1 MTQIS
6 NFLSRLLKSNR
17 LLAVLSLIA
26 SFILWFNLSQVY
38 NPVSTR
44 DISGVPVT
52 FRVSPSLS
60 ADGYEVIKNNDIKVD
75 VTVSGKTAY
84 IASLS
89 ASDVNVVAN
98 VTGQGVK
105 TWTLDGSDNRNF
117 TVVDMSMSQVTVM
130 TDIFNRDGEIFD
142 VTAKANNVSAPEGLI
157 ADAPKVTDTEF
168 SQIKITGAQSV
179 IDKIASVVCEAE
191 VNQLL
196 NDSSE
201 FEGSIALFDQNGKNI
216 DSSYVFLEFDKANIT
231 VPILMKKEVPV
242 VATFINAPK
251 NNPIKATTDIA
262 SVVVKG
268 PQKAIEKL
276 KSVELEPIDFANI
289 TPDATEFT
297 QSIVMP
303 ESITSSDGI
312 TEVTVNLNLSGVA
325 SKTITV
331 TNNSFSPSNV
341 SQGLTAT
348 MESFDVTVIGPSTE
362 LRRVTADDILVIA
375 DLASYNRGGYSG
387 VAVTIQVLNHN
398 SLWVAGKY
406 TADIEQS

>member
-1 MTQIS
+1 MTRIS
-6 NFLSRLLKSNR
+6 NFLSSHLKSNR
-17 LLAVLSLIA
+17 VLAVLSLIV

>member
-1 MTQIS
+1 MTRIS

-52 FRVSPSLS
+52 FKVSPALA

-75 VTVSGKTAY
+75 VTVSGKTAH
-84 IASLS
+84 IAALS
-89 ASDVNVVAN
+89 ASDVNIVAN

-105 TWTLDGSDNRNF
+105 TWTLDGSNNRNF

-130 TDIFNRDGEIFD
+130 TDIYNRDGEIFD

-157 ADAPKVTDTEF
+157 ADAPKVTDTDYA
-168 SQIKITGAQSV
+168 QIKITGAQSV
-179 IDKIASVVCEAE
+179 IDKIASVICEAE
-191 VNQLL
+191 VDQLL
-196 NDSSE
+196 NDTSE
-201 FEGSIALFDQNGKNI
+201 FEGSIVLFDQNGKNI
-216 DSSYVFLEFDKANIT
+216 DSSHVFLGFDKANIT

-251 NNPIKATTDIA
+251 SNPIKATTDIA
-262 SVVVKG
+262 KVVVKG
-268 PQKAIEKL
+268 PQKVIEKL
-276 KSVELEPIDFANI
+276 NSVELEPIDFADI
-289 TPDATEFT
+289 TPNATEFT
-297 QSIVMP
+297 QAIVMP
-303 ESITSSDGI
+303 ESITSSDGV
-312 TEVTVNLNLSGVA
+312 TEVTVTVNLSGIA

-331 TNNSFSPSNV
+331 TNSSFSPSNV
-341 SQGLTAT
+341 TGGLTAT
-348 MESFDVTVIGPSTE
+348 MESFDVTIIGPSAE
-362 LRRVTADDILVIA
+362 LRRISADDISVIA
-375 DLASYNRGGYSG
+375 DLASYNRGEHSG
-387 VAVTIQVLNHN
+387 VAVTVKVINHN

-406 TADIEQS
+406 TADIKQS

>member
-105 TWTLDGSDNRNF
+105 TWSLDGSDNRNF

>member
-1 MTQIS
+1 M
-6 NFLSRLLKSNR
+6 
-17 LLAVLSLIA
+17 
-26 SFILWFNLSQVY
+26 Y

-52 FRVSPSLS
+52 FRVSPSLA

-89 ASDVNVVAN
+89 ASDVKVVAN

-117 TVVDMSMSQVTVM
+117 TVVEMSMSQVTVM

-157 ADAPKVTDTEF
+157 ADAPKVSDTEF

-179 IDKIASVVCEAE
+179 IDEIASVVCEAE
-191 VNQLL
+191 VDQLL
-196 NDSSE
+196 NESTE
-201 FEGSIALFDQNGKNI
+201 FEGSIVLFDHDGKTI
-216 DSSYVFLEFDKANIT
+216 DSSHVFLGFDKANIT

-242 VATFINAPK
+242 VATFVNAPK

-268 PQKAIEKL
+268 PQKVIEEL
-276 KSVELEPIDFANI
+276 KSVELEPIDFADI

-297 QSIVMP
+297 QKIIMP
-303 ESITSSDGI
+303 DTITSSDGI
-312 TEVTVNLNLSGVA
+312 TEVTVNLNLSGLA
-325 SKTITV
+325 SRTITV
-331 TNNSFSPSNV
+331 TNDGFNPTNV

-348 MESFDVTVIGPSTE
+348 MESFDVTVIGPSAE
-362 LRRVTADDILVIA
+362 LRRITADDILVTA
-375 DLASYNRGGYSG
+375 DLASYNRGVHSG
-387 VAVTIQVLNHN
+387 VAVTVQVLNRD

-406 TADIEQS
+406 TADIKQS

>member
-1 MTQIS
+1 MTRIS

-17 LLAVLSLIA
+17 VLAVLSLIV

-52 FRVSPSLS
+52 FRVSPSLA

-89 ASDVNVVAN
+89 ASDVKVVAN

-117 TVVDMSMSQVTVM
+117 TVVEMSMSQVTVM

-157 ADAPKVTDTEF
+157 ADAPKVSDTEF

-179 IDKIASVVCEAE
+179 IDEIASVVCEAE
-191 VNQLL
+191 VDQLL
-196 NDSSE
+196 NESSE
-201 FEGSIALFDQNGKNI
+201 FEGSIVLFDHDGKTI
-216 DSSYVFLEFDKANIT
+216 DSSHVFLGFDKANIT

-242 VATFINAPK
+242 VATFVNAPK

-268 PQKAIEKL
+268 PQKVIEEL
-276 KSVELEPIDFANI
+276 KSVELEPIDFADI

-297 QSIVMP
+297 QKIIMP
-303 ESITSSDGI
+303 ETITSSDGI
-312 TEVTVNLNLSGVA
+312 TEVTVNLNLSGLA
-325 SKTITV
+325 SRTITV
-331 TNNSFSPSNV
+331 TNDGFNPTNV

-348 MESFDVTVIGPSTE
+348 MESFDVTVIGPSAE
-362 LRRVTADDILVIA
+362 LRRITADDILVTA
-375 DLASYNRGGYSG
+375 DLASYNRGVHSG
-387 VAVTIQVLNHN
+387 VAVTVQVLNRD

-406 TADIEQS
+406 TADIKQS

>member
-17 LLAVLSLIA
+17 VLAVLSLIV

-52 FRVSPSLS
+52 FRVSPSLA

-89 ASDVNVVAN
+89 ASDVKVVAN

-117 TVVDMSMSQVTVM
+117 TVVEMSMSQVTVM

-157 ADAPKVTDTEF
+157 ADAPKVSDTEF

-179 IDKIASVVCEAE
+179 IDEIASVVCEAE
-191 VNQLL
+191 VDQLL
-196 NDSSE
+196 NESTE
-201 FEGSIALFDQNGKNI
+201 FEGSIVLFDHDGKTI
-216 DSSYVFLEFDKANIT
+216 DSSHVFLGFDKANIT

-242 VATFINAPK
+242 VATFVNAPK

-268 PQKAIEKL
+268 PQKVIEEL
-276 KSVELEPIDFANI
+276 KSVELEPIDFADI

-297 QSIVMP
+297 QKIIMP
-303 ESITSSDGI
+303 DTITSSDGI
-312 TEVTVNLNLSGVA
+312 TEVTVNLNLSGLA
-325 SKTITV
+325 SRTITV
-331 TNNSFSPSNV
+331 TNDGFNPTNV

-348 MESFDVTVIGPSTE
+348 MESFDVTVIGPSAE
-362 LRRVTADDILVIA
+362 LRRITADDILVTA
-375 DLASYNRGGYSG
+375 DLASYNRGVHSG
-387 VAVTIQVLNHN
+387 VAVTVQVLNRD

-406 TADIEQS
+406 TADIKQS

>member
-312 TEVTVNLNLSGVA
+312 TEVTVNLNLNGVA

-331 TNNSFSPSNV
+331 TNKSFSPSNV

-362 LRRVTADDILVIA
+362 LRRVTADDILVVA

>member
-297 QSIVMP
+297 QNIVMP

-362 LRRVTADDILVIA
+362 LRRVTADDISVIA

>member
-17 LLAVLSLIA
+17 VLAVLSLIV

-52 FRVSPSLS
+52 FRVSPSLA

-89 ASDVNVVAN
+89 ASDVKVVAN
-98 VTGQGVK
+98 ITGQGVK

-117 TVVDMSMSQVTVM
+117 TVVEMSMSQVTVM

-157 ADAPKVTDTEF
+157 ADAPKVSDTEF

-179 IDKIASVVCEAE
+179 IDEIASVVCEAE
-191 VNQLL
+191 VDQLL
-196 NDSSE
+196 NESTE
-201 FEGSIALFDQNGKNI
+201 FEGSIVLFDHDGKTI
-216 DSSYVFLEFDKANIT
+216 DSSHVFLGFDKANIT

-242 VATFINAPK
+242 VATFVNAPK

-268 PQKAIEKL
+268 PQKVIEEL
-276 KSVELEPIDFANI
+276 KSVELEPIDFADI

-297 QSIVMP
+297 QKIIMP
-303 ESITSSDGI
+303 DTITSSDGI
-312 TEVTVNLNLSGVA
+312 TEVTVNLNLSGLA
-325 SKTITV
+325 SRTITV
-331 TNNSFSPSNV
+331 TNDGFNPTNV

-348 MESFDVTVIGPSTE
+348 MESFDVTVIGPSAE
-362 LRRVTADDILVIA
+362 LRRITADDILVTA
-375 DLASYNRGGYSG
+375 DLASYNRGVHSG
-387 VAVTIQVLNHN
+387 VAVTVQVLNRD

-406 TADIEQS
+406 TADIKQS

>member
-1 MTQIS
+1 M
-6 NFLSRLLKSNR
+6 
-17 LLAVLSLIA
+17 
-26 SFILWFNLSQVY
+26 Y

-52 FRVSPSLS
+52 FRVSPSLA

-75 VTVSGKTAY
+75 VTVSGKTAC

-89 ASDVNVVAN
+89 ASDVKVVAN

-117 TVVDMSMSQVTVM
+117 TVVEMSMSQVTVM

-157 ADAPKVTDTEF
+157 ADAPKVSDTEF

-179 IDKIASVVCEAE
+179 IDEIASVVCEAE
-191 VNQLL
+191 VDQLL
-196 NDSSE
+196 NESTE
-201 FEGSIALFDQNGKNI
+201 FEGSIVLFDHDGKTI
-216 DSSYVFLEFDKANIT
+216 DSSHVFLGFDKANIT

-242 VATFINAPK
+242 VATFVNAPK

-268 PQKAIEKL
+268 PQKVIEEL
-276 KSVELEPIDFANI
+276 KSVELEPIDFADI

-297 QSIVMP
+297 QKIIMP
-303 ESITSSDGI
+303 DTITSSDGI
-312 TEVTVNLNLSGVA
+312 TEVTVNLNLSGLA
-325 SKTITV
+325 SRTITV
-331 TNNSFSPSNV
+331 TNDGFNPTNV

-348 MESFDVTVIGPSTE
+348 MESFDVTVIGPSAE
-362 LRRVTADDILVIA
+362 LRRITADDILVTA
-375 DLASYNRGGYSG
+375 DLASYNRGVHSG
-387 VAVTIQVLNHN
+387 VAVTVQVLNRD

-406 TADIEQS
+406 TADIKQS

>member
-1 MTQIS
+1 MTRIS

-17 LLAVLSLIA
+17 VLAVLSLIV

-52 FRVSPSLS
+52 FRVSPSLA

-89 ASDVNVVAN
+89 ASDVKVVAN

-117 TVVDMSMSQVTVM
+117 TVVEMSMSQVTVM

-157 ADAPKVTDTEF
+157 ADAPKVSDTEF

-179 IDKIASVVCEAE
+179 IDEIASVVCEAE
-191 VNQLL
+191 VDQLL
-196 NDSSE
+196 NESSD
-201 FEGSIALFDQNGKNI
+201 FEGSIVLFDHNGKTI
-216 DSSYVFLEFDKANIT
+216 DSSHVFLGFDKANIT

-242 VATFINAPK
+242 VATFVNAPK

-268 PQKAIEKL
+268 PQKVIEKL
-276 KSVELEPIDFANI
+276 KSVELEPIDFADI
-289 TPDATEFT
+289 TPNATEFT
-297 QSIVMP
+297 QRIIMP
-303 ESITSSDGI
+303 ESITSGDGI
-312 TEVTVNLNLSGVA
+312 TEVTVNLNLSGLA
-325 SKTITV
+325 SRIITV
-331 TNNSFSPSNV
+331 TDDSFSPTNV

-348 MESFDVTVIGPSTE
+348 MESFDVTVIGPSAE
-362 LRRVTADDILVIA
+362 LRRITADDILVTA
-375 DLASYNRGGYSG
+375 DLASYNRGVHSG
-387 VAVTIQVLNHN
+387 VAVTVQVLNRD

-406 TADIEQS
+406 TADIKQS

>member
-1 MTQIS
+1 MTRIS

-17 LLAVLSLIA
+17 VLAVLSLIV

-52 FRVSPSLS
+52 FRVSPSLA

-89 ASDVNVVAN
+89 ASDVKVVAN
-98 VTGQGVK
+98 ITGQGVK

-117 TVVDMSMSQVTVM
+117 TVVEMSMSQVTVM

-157 ADAPKVTDTEF
+157 ADAPKVSDTEF

-179 IDKIASVVCEAE
+179 IDEIASVVCEAE
-191 VNQLL
+191 VDQLL
-196 NDSSE
+196 NESSE
-201 FEGSIALFDQNGKNI
+201 FEGSIVLFDHDGKTI
-216 DSSYVFLEFDKANIT
+216 DSSHVFLGFDKANIT

-242 VATFINAPK
+242 VATFVNAPK

-268 PQKAIEKL
+268 PQKVIEEL
-276 KSVELEPIDFANI
+276 KSVELEPIDFADI

-297 QSIVMP
+297 QKIIMP
-303 ESITSSDGI
+303 DTITSSDGI
-312 TEVTVNLNLSGVA
+312 TEVTVNLNLSGLA
-325 SKTITV
+325 SRTITV
-331 TNNSFSPSNV
+331 TNDGFNPTNV

-348 MESFDVTVIGPSTE
+348 MESFDVTVIGPSAE
-362 LRRVTADDILVIA
+362 LRRITADDILVTA
-375 DLASYNRGGYSG
+375 DLASYNRGVHSG
-387 VAVTIQVLNHN
+387 VAVTVQVLNRD

-406 TADIEQS
+406 TADIKQS

>member
-17 LLAVLSLIA
+17 VLAVLSLIV

-52 FRVSPSLS
+52 FRVSPSLA

-89 ASDVNVVAN
+89 ASDVKVVAN

-117 TVVDMSMSQVTVM
+117 TVVEMSMSQVTVM

-157 ADAPKVTDTEF
+157 ADAPKVSDTEF

-179 IDKIASVVCEAE
+179 IDEIASVVCEAE
-191 VNQLL
+191 VDQLL
-196 NDSSE
+196 N
-201 FEGSIALFDQNGKNI
+201 
-216 DSSYVFLEFDKANIT
+216 
-231 VPILMKKEVPV
+231 
-242 VATFINAPK
+242 
-251 NNPIKATTDIA
+251 
-262 SVVVKG
+262 
-268 PQKAIEKL
+268 
-276 KSVELEPIDFANI
+276 
-289 TPDATEFT
+289 
-297 QSIVMP
+297 
-303 ESITSSDGI
+303 ES
-312 TEVTVNLNLSGVA
+312 
-325 SKTITV
+325 
-331 TNNSFSPSNV
+331 
-341 SQGLTAT
+341 
-348 MESFDVTVIGPSTE
+348 
-362 LRRVTADDILVIA
+362 
-375 DLASYNRGGYSG
+375 
-387 VAVTIQVLNHN
+387 
-398 SLWVAGKY
+398 
-406 TADIEQS
+406 

>member
-1 MTQIS
+1 MTRIS

-17 LLAVLSLIA
+17 VLAVLSLIV

-52 FRVSPSLS
+52 FRVSPSLA

-89 ASDVNVVAN
+89 ASDVKVVAN
-98 VTGQGVK
+98 ITGQGVK

-117 TVVDMSMSQVTVM
+117 TVVEMSMSQVTVM

-157 ADAPKVTDTEF
+157 ADAPKVSDTEF

-179 IDKIASVVCEAE
+179 IDEIASVVCEAE
-191 VNQLL
+191 VDQLL
-196 NDSSE
+196 NESTE
-201 FEGSIALFDQNGKNI
+201 FEGSIVLFDHDGKTI
-216 DSSYVFLEFDKANIT
+216 DSSHVFLGFDKANIT

-242 VATFINAPK
+242 VATFVNAPK

-268 PQKAIEKL
+268 PQKVIEEL
-276 KSVELEPIDFANI
+276 KSVELEPIDFADI

-297 QSIVMP
+297 QKIIMP
-303 ESITSSDGI
+303 ETITSSDGI
-312 TEVTVNLNLSGVA
+312 TEVTVNLNLSGLA
-325 SKTITV
+325 SRTITV
-331 TNNSFSPSNV
+331 TNDGFNPTNV

-348 MESFDVTVIGPSTE
+348 MESFDVTVIGPSAE
-362 LRRVTADDILVIA
+362 LRRITADDILVTA
-375 DLASYNRGGYSG
+375 DLASYNRGVHSG
-387 VAVTIQVLNHN
+387 VAVTVQVLNRD

-406 TADIEQS
+406 TADIKQS

>member
-242 VATFINAPK
+242 VAIFINAPK

>member
-331 TNNSFSPSNV
+331 TNKSFSPSNV

-362 LRRVTADDILVIA
+362 LRRVTADDISVIA

>member
-191 VNQLL
+191 INQLL

-362 LRRVTADDILVIA
+362 LRRVTADDISVIA

>member
-1 MTQIS
+1 MTRIS

-17 LLAVLSLIA
+17 VLAVLSLIV

-52 FRVSPSLS
+52 FRVSPSLA

-89 ASDVNVVAN
+89 ASDVKVVAN
-98 VTGQGVK
+98 ITGQGVK

-117 TVVDMSMSQVTVM
+117 TVVEMSMSQVTVM

-157 ADAPKVTDTEF
+157 ADAPKVSDTEF

-179 IDKIASVVCEAE
+179 IDEIASVVCEAE
-191 VNQLL
+191 VDQLL
-196 NDSSE
+196 NESTE
-201 FEGSIALFDQNGKNI
+201 FEGSIVLFDHDGKTI
-216 DSSYVFLEFDKANIT
+216 DSSHVFLGFDKANIT

-242 VATFINAPK
+242 VATFVNAPK

-268 PQKAIEKL
+268 PQKVIEEL
-276 KSVELEPIDFANI
+276 KSVELEPIDFADI

-297 QSIVMP
+297 QKIIMP
-303 ESITSSDGI
+303 DTITSSDGI
-312 TEVTVNLNLSGVA
+312 TEVTVNLNLSGLA
-325 SKTITV
+325 SRTITV
-331 TNNSFSPSNV
+331 TNDGFNPTNV

-348 MESFDVTVIGPSTE
+348 MESFDVTVIGPSAE
-362 LRRVTADDILVIA
+362 LRRITADDILVTA
-375 DLASYNRGGYSG
+375 DLASYNRGVHSG
-387 VAVTIQVLNHN
+387 VAVTVQVLNRD

-406 TADIEQS
+406 TADIKQS

>member
-1 MTQIS
+1 MTRIS

-17 LLAVLSLIA
+17 VLAVLSLIV

-52 FRVSPSLS
+52 FRVSPSLA

-89 ASDVNVVAN
+89 ASDVKVVAN

-117 TVVDMSMSQVTVM
+117 TVVEMSMSQVTVM

-157 ADAPKVTDTEF
+157 ADAPKVSDTEF

-179 IDKIASVVCEAE
+179 IDEIASVVCEAE
-191 VNQLL
+191 VDQLL
-196 NDSSE
+196 NESTE
-201 FEGSIALFDQNGKNI
+201 FEGSIVLFDHDGKTI
-216 DSSYVFLEFDKANIT
+216 DSSHVFLGFDKANIT

-242 VATFINAPK
+242 VATFVNAPK

-268 PQKAIEKL
+268 PQKVIEEL
-276 KSVELEPIDFANI
+276 KSVELEPIDFADI

-297 QSIVMP
+297 QKIIMP
-303 ESITSSDGI
+303 ETITSSDGI
-312 TEVTVNLNLSGVA
+312 TEVTVNLNLSGLA
-325 SKTITV
+325 SRTITV
-331 TNNSFSPSNV
+331 TNDGFNPTNV

-348 MESFDVTVIGPSTE
+348 MESFDVTVIGPSAE
-362 LRRVTADDILVIA
+362 LRRITADDILVTA
-375 DLASYNRGGYSG
+375 DLASYNRGVHSG
-387 VAVTIQVLNHN
+387 VAVTVQVLNRD

-406 TADIEQS
+406 TADIKQS

>member
-1 MTQIS
+1 MTRIS

-17 LLAVLSLIA
+17 VLAVLSLIV

-52 FRVSPSLS
+52 FRVSPSLA

-89 ASDVNVVAN
+89 ASDVKVVAN

-105 TWTLDGSDNRNF
+105 TWSLDGSDNRNF
-117 TVVDMSMSQVTVM
+117 TVVEMSMSQVTVM

-157 ADAPKVTDTEF
+157 ADAPKVSDTEF

-179 IDKIASVVCEAE
+179 IDEIASVVCEAE
-191 VNQLL
+191 VDQLL
-196 NDSSE
+196 NESTE
-201 FEGSIALFDQNGKNI
+201 FEGSIVLFDHDGKTI
-216 DSSYVFLEFDKANIT
+216 DSSHVFLGFDKANIT

-242 VATFINAPK
+242 VATFVNAPK

-268 PQKAIEKL
+268 PQKVIEEL
-276 KSVELEPIDFANI
+276 KSVELEPIDFADI

-297 QSIVMP
+297 QKIIMP
-303 ESITSSDGI
+303 DTITSSDGI
-312 TEVTVNLNLSGVA
+312 TEVTVNLNLSGLA
-325 SKTITV
+325 SRTITV
-331 TNNSFSPSNV
+331 TNDGFNPTNV

-348 MESFDVTVIGPSTE
+348 MESFDVTVIGPSAE
-362 LRRVTADDILVIA
+362 LRRITADDILVTA
-375 DLASYNRGGYSG
+375 DLASYNRGVHSG
-387 VAVTIQVLNHN
+387 VAVTVQVLNRD

-406 TADIEQS
+406 TADIKQS

>member
-17 LLAVLSLIA
+17 VLAVLSLIV

-52 FRVSPSLS
+52 FRVSPSLA

-89 ASDVNVVAN
+89 ASDVKVVAN

-117 TVVDMSMSQVTVM
+117 TVVEMSMSQVTVM

-157 ADAPKVTDTEF
+157 ADAPKVSDTEF

-179 IDKIASVVCEAE
+179 IDEIASVVCEAE
-191 VNQLL
+191 VDQLL
-196 NDSSE
+196 NESSE
-201 FEGSIALFDQNGKNI
+201 FEGSIVLFDHDGKTI
-216 DSSYVFLEFDKANIT
+216 DSSHVFLGFDKANIT

-242 VATFINAPK
+242 VATFVNAPK

-268 PQKAIEKL
+268 PQKVIEEL
-276 KSVELEPIDFANI
+276 KSVELEPIDFADI

-297 QSIVMP
+297 QKIIMP
-303 ESITSSDGI
+303 DTITSSDGI
-312 TEVTVNLNLSGVA
+312 TEVTVNLNLSGLA
-325 SKTITV
+325 SRTITV
-331 TNNSFSPSNV
+331 TNDGFNPTNV

-348 MESFDVTVIGPSTE
+348 MESFDVTVIGPSAE
-362 LRRVTADDILVIA
+362 LRRITTDDILVTA
-375 DLASYNRGGYSG
+375 DLASYNRGVHSG
-387 VAVTIQVLNHN
+387 VAVTVQVLNRD

-406 TADIEQS
+406 TADIKQS

>member
-1 MTQIS
+1 MTRIS

-17 LLAVLSLIA
+17 VLAVLSLIV

-52 FRVSPSLS
+52 FRVSPSLA

-89 ASDVNVVAN
+89 ASDVKVVAN
-98 VTGQGVK
+98 ITGQGVK

-117 TVVDMSMSQVTVM
+117 TVVEMSMSQVTVM

-157 ADAPKVTDTEF
+157 ADAPKVSDTEF

-179 IDKIASVVCEAE
+179 IDEIASVVCEAE
-191 VNQLL
+191 VDQLL
-196 NDSSE
+196 NESTE
-201 FEGSIALFDQNGKNI
+201 FEGSIVLFDHDGKTI
-216 DSSYVFLEFDKANIT
+216 DSSHVFLGFDKANIT

-242 VATFINAPK
+242 VATFVNAPK

-268 PQKAIEKL
+268 PQKVIEEL
-276 KSVELEPIDFANI
+276 KSVELEPIDFADI

-297 QSIVMP
+297 QKIIMP
-303 ESITSSDGI
+303 DTITSSDGI
-312 TEVTVNLNLSGVA
+312 TEVTVNLNLSGLA
-325 SKTITV
+325 SRTITV
-331 TNNSFSPSNV
+331 TNDGFNPTNV

-348 MESFDVTVIGPSTE
+348 MESFDVTVIGPSAE
-362 LRRVTADDILVIA
+362 LRRISADDILVTA
-375 DLASYNRGGYSG
+375 DLASYNRGVHSG
-387 VAVTIQVLNHN
+387 VAVTVQVLNRD

-406 TADIEQS
+406 TADIKQS

>member
-52 FRVSPSLS
+52 FRVSSSLS

-362 LRRVTADDILVIA
+362 LRRVTADDISVIA

>member
-60 ADGYEVIKNNDIKVD
+60 ADGYEEIKNNEIKVD

-312 TEVTVNLNLSGVA
+312 TEVTVNLNLNGVA

>member
-17 LLAVLSLIA
+17 VLAVLSLIV

-52 FRVSPSLS
+52 FRVSPSLA

-89 ASDVNVVAN
+89 ASDVKVVAN

-117 TVVDMSMSQVTVM
+117 TVVEMSMSQVTVM

-157 ADAPKVTDTEF
+157 ADAPKVSDTEF

-179 IDKIASVVCEAE
+179 IDEIASVVCEAE
-191 VNQLL
+191 VDQLL
-196 NDSSE
+196 NESSE
-201 FEGSIALFDQNGKNI
+201 FEGSIVLFDHNGKTI
-216 DSSYVFLEFDKANIT
+216 DSSHVFLGFDKANIT

-242 VATFINAPK
+242 VATFVNAPK

-268 PQKAIEKL
+268 PQKVIEEL
-276 KSVELEPIDFANI
+276 KSVELEPIDFADI

-297 QSIVMP
+297 QKIIMP
-303 ESITSSDGI
+303 DTITSSDGI
-312 TEVTVNLNLSGVA
+312 TEVTVNLNLSGLA
-325 SKTITV
+325 SRTITV
-331 TNNSFSPSNV
+331 TNDGFNPTNV

-348 MESFDVTVIGPSTE
+348 MESFDVTVIGPSAE
-362 LRRVTADDILVIA
+362 LRRITADDILVTA
-375 DLASYNRGGYSG
+375 DLASYNRGVHSG
-387 VAVTIQVLNHN
+387 VAVTVQVLNRD

-406 TADIEQS
+406 TADIKQS

>member
-1 MTQIS
+1 MTRIS

-17 LLAVLSLIA
+17 VLAVLSLIV

-52 FRVSPSLS
+52 FRVPPSLA

-89 ASDVNVVAN
+89 ASDVKVVAN
-98 VTGQGVK
+98 ITGQGVK

-117 TVVDMSMSQVTVM
+117 TVVEMSMSQVTVM

-157 ADAPKVTDTEF
+157 ADAPKVFDTEF

-179 IDKIASVVCEAE
+179 IDEIASVVCEAE
-191 VNQLL
+191 VDQLL
-196 NDSSE
+196 NESTE
-201 FEGSIALFDQNGKNI
+201 FEGSIVLFDHDGKTI
-216 DSSYVFLEFDKANIT
+216 DSSHVFLGFDKANIT

-242 VATFINAPK
+242 VATFVNAPK

-268 PQKAIEKL
+268 PQKVIEEL
-276 KSVELEPIDFANI
+276 KSVELEPIDFADI

-297 QSIVMP
+297 QKIIMP
-303 ESITSSDGI
+303 DTITSSDGI
-312 TEVTVNLNLSGVA
+312 TEVTVNLNLSGLA
-325 SKTITV
+325 SRTITV
-331 TNNSFSPSNV
+331 TNDGFNPTNV

-348 MESFDVTVIGPSTE
+348 MESFDVTVIGPSAE
-362 LRRVTADDILVIA
+362 LRRITADDILVTA
-375 DLASYNRGGYSG
+375 DLASYNRGVHSG
-387 VAVTIQVLNHN
+387 VAVTVQVLNRD

-406 TADIEQS
+406 TADIKQS

>member
-1 MTQIS
+1 MTRIS

-17 LLAVLSLIA
+17 VLAVLSLIV

-52 FRVSPSLS
+52 FRVSPSLA

-89 ASDVNVVAN
+89 ASDVKVVAN

-117 TVVDMSMSQVTVM
+117 TVVEMSMSQVTVM

-157 ADAPKVTDTEF
+157 ADAPKVSDTEF

-179 IDKIASVVCEAE
+179 IDEIASVVCEAE
-191 VNQLL
+191 VDQLL
-196 NDSSE
+196 NESTE
-201 FEGSIALFDQNGKNI
+201 FEGNIVLFDHDGKTI
-216 DSSYVFLEFDKANIT
+216 DSSHVFLGFDKANIT

-242 VATFINAPK
+242 VATFVNAPK

-268 PQKAIEKL
+268 PQKVIEKL
-276 KSVELEPIDFANI
+276 KSVELEPIDFADI

-297 QSIVMP
+297 QKIIMP
-303 ESITSSDGI
+303 ETITSSDGI
-312 TEVTVNLNLSGVA
+312 TEVTVNLNLSGLA
-325 SKTITV
+325 SRTITV
-331 TNNSFSPSNV
+331 TNDGFNPTNV

-348 MESFDVTVIGPSTE
+348 MESFDVTVIGPSAE
-362 LRRVTADDILVIA
+362 LRRITADDILVTA
-375 DLASYNRGGYSG
+375 DLASYNRGVHSG
-387 VAVTIQVLNHN
+387 VAVTVQVLNRD

-406 TADIEQS
+406 TADIKQS

>member
-348 MESFDVTVIGPSTE
+348 IESFDVTVIGPSTE

>member
-17 LLAVLSLIA
+17 VLAVLSLIV

-52 FRVSPSLS
+52 FRVSPSLA

-89 ASDVNVVAN
+89 ASDVKVVAN

-117 TVVDMSMSQVTVM
+117 TVVEMSMSQVTVM

-157 ADAPKVTDTEF
+157 ADAPKVSDTEF

-179 IDKIASVVCEAE
+179 IDEIASVVCEAE
-191 VNQLL
+191 VDQLL
-196 NDSSE
+196 NESTE
-201 FEGSIALFDQNGKNI
+201 FEGSIVLFDHDGKTI
-216 DSSYVFLEFDKANIT
+216 DSSHVFLGFDKANIT

-242 VATFINAPK
+242 VATFVNAPK

-268 PQKAIEKL
+268 PQKVIEEL
-276 KSVELEPIDFANI
+276 KSVELEPIDFADI

-297 QSIVMP
+297 QKIIMP
-303 ESITSSDGI
+303 ETITSSDGI
-312 TEVTVNLNLSGVA
+312 TEVTVNLNLSGLA
-325 SKTITV
+325 SRTITV
-331 TNNSFSPSNV
+331 TNDGFNPTNV

-348 MESFDVTVIGPSTE
+348 MESFDVTVIGPSAE
-362 LRRVTADDILVIA
+362 LRRITADDILVTA
-375 DLASYNRGGYSG
+375 DLASYNRGVHSG
-387 VAVTIQVLNHN
+387 VAVTVQVLNRD

-406 TADIEQS
+406 TADIKQS

>member
-362 LRRVTADDILVIA
+362 LRRVTADDISVIA

>member
-312 TEVTVNLNLSGVA
+312 TEVTVNLNLNGVA

>member
-1 MTQIS
+1 MTRIS

-17 LLAVLSLIA
+17 VLAVLSLIV

-52 FRVSPSLS
+52 FRVSPSLA

-89 ASDVNVVAN
+89 ASDVKVVAN

-117 TVVDMSMSQVTVM
+117 TVVEMSMSQVTVM

-157 ADAPKVTDTEF
+157 ADAPKVSDTEF

-179 IDKIASVVCEAE
+179 IDEIASVVCEAE
-191 VNQLL
+191 VDQLL
-196 NDSSE
+196 NESTE
-201 FEGSIALFDQNGKNI
+201 FEGSIVLFDHDGKTI
-216 DSSYVFLEFDKANIT
+216 DSSHVFLGFDKANIT

-242 VATFINAPK
+242 VATFVNAPK

-268 PQKAIEKL
+268 PQKVIEEL
-276 KSVELEPIDFANI
+276 KSVELEPIDFADI

-297 QSIVMP
+297 QKIIMP
-303 ESITSSDGI
+303 DTITSSDGI
-312 TEVTVNLNLSGVA
+312 TEVTVNLNLSGLA
-325 SKTITV
+325 SRTITV
-331 TNNSFSPSNV
+331 TNDGFNPTNV

-348 MESFDVTVIGPSTE
+348 MESFDVTVIGPSAE
-362 LRRVTADDILVIA
+362 LRRITADDILVTA
-375 DLASYNRGGYSG
+375 DLASYNRGVHSG
-387 VAVTIQVLNHN
+387 VAVTVQVLNRD

-406 TADIEQS
+406 TADIKQS

>member
-1 MTQIS
+1 
-6 NFLSRLLKSNR
+6 
-17 LLAVLSLIA
+17 
-26 SFILWFNLSQVY
+26 
-38 NPVSTR
+38 
-44 DISGVPVT
+44 
-52 FRVSPSLS
+52 
-60 ADGYEVIKNNDIKVD
+60 
-75 VTVSGKTAY
+75 
-84 IASLS
+84 
-89 ASDVNVVAN
+89 
-98 VTGQGVK
+98 
-105 TWTLDGSDNRNF
+105 
-117 TVVDMSMSQVTVM
+117 M

>member
-1 MTQIS
+1 MTRIS

-17 LLAVLSLIA
+17 VLAVLSLIV

-38 NPVSTR
+38 NTVSTR

-52 FRVSPSLS
+52 FRVSPSLA

-89 ASDVNVVAN
+89 ASDVKVVAN
-98 VTGQGVK
+98 ITGQGVK

-117 TVVDMSMSQVTVM
+117 TVVEMSMSQVTVM

-157 ADAPKVTDTEF
+157 ADAPKVSDTEF

-179 IDKIASVVCEAE
+179 IDEIASVVCEAE
-191 VNQLL
+191 VDQLL
-196 NDSSE
+196 NESTE
-201 FEGSIALFDQNGKNI
+201 FEGSIVLFDHDGKTI
-216 DSSYVFLEFDKANIT
+216 DSSHVFLGFDKANIT

-242 VATFINAPK
+242 VATFVNAPK

-268 PQKAIEKL
+268 PQKVIEEL
-276 KSVELEPIDFANI
+276 KSVELEPIDFADI

-297 QSIVMP
+297 QKIIMP
-303 ESITSSDGI
+303 ETITSSDGI
-312 TEVTVNLNLSGVA
+312 TEVTVNLNLSGLA
-325 SKTITV
+325 SRTITV
-331 TNNSFSPSNV
+331 TNDGFNPTNV

-348 MESFDVTVIGPSTE
+348 MESFDVTVIGPSAE
-362 LRRVTADDILVIA
+362 LRRITADDILVTA
-375 DLASYNRGGYSG
+375 DLASYNRGVHSG
-387 VAVTIQVLNHN
+387 VAVTVQVLNRD

-406 TADIEQS
+406 TADIKQS

>member
-17 LLAVLSLIA
+17 VLAVLSLIV

-52 FRVSPSLS
+52 FRVSPSLA

-89 ASDVNVVAN
+89 ASDVKVVAN

-117 TVVDMSMSQVTVM
+117 TVVEMSMSQVTVM

-157 ADAPKVTDTEF
+157 ADAPKVSDTEF

-179 IDKIASVVCEAE
+179 IDEIASVVCEAE
-191 VNQLL
+191 VDQLL
-196 NDSSE
+196 NESTE
-201 FEGSIALFDQNGKNI
+201 FEGSIVLFDHDGKTI
-216 DSSYVFLEFDKANIT
+216 DSSHVFLGFDKANIT

-242 VATFINAPK
+242 VATFVNAPK

-268 PQKAIEKL
+268 PQKVIEEL
-276 KSVELEPIDFANI
+276 KSVELEPIDFADI

-297 QSIVMP
+297 QKIIMP

-312 TEVTVNLNLSGVA
+312 TEVTVNLNLSGLA
-325 SKTITV
+325 SRTITV
-331 TNNSFSPSNV
+331 TNDGFNPTNV

-348 MESFDVTVIGPSTE
+348 MESFDVTVIGPSAE
-362 LRRVTADDILVIA
+362 LRRITADDILVTA
-375 DLASYNRGGYSG
+375 DLASYNRGVHSG
-387 VAVTIQVLNHN
+387 VAVTVQVLNRD

-406 TADIEQS
+406 TADIKQS